1 MNQWSNE
8 PVKKRSKHWWRLEN
22 WHLYWILVL
31 HTATA
36 RITEPRPWMSTTQ
49 IVHYTLSKKQ
59 MILFTSKGNW
69 KRNKDLG
76 QILLFC
82 SKPLPVDL
90 SSSSLSCGAVSLSPL
105 RWWQRWG
112 TETWGVIYPE
122 GFAVVTQ
129 RDLLWAGLGVGS
141 RHRRKIAG
149 TEGISEGTD

>member
-8 PVKKRSKHWWRLEN
+8 PVKKRSKHWWRLKKLTPLLN
-22 WHLYWILVL
+22 SSAAHCNSPY
-31 HTATA
+31 HRTTALNEHNTNCS
-36 RITEPRPWMSTTQ
+36 I
-49 IVHYTLSKKQ
+49 TLSKKQ

-76 QILLFC
+76 QIVLFC

-141 RHRRKIAG
+141 GHRRKIAG